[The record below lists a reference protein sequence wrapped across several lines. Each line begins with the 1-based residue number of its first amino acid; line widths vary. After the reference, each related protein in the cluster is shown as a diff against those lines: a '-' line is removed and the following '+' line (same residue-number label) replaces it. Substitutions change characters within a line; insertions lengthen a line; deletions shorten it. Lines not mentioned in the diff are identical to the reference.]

1 MPITYEVDRASRLM
15 VTRIGG
21 RITPAEAF
29 AYLDQIIAD
38 PDNDQCDE
46 LMILDDVDLSG
57 IGAADIRA
65 LARRASELTQDD
77 QFRVAVVAPRDAD
90 FGVWR
95 MFQTFRDLG
104 DHRMAVFRRI
114 EEACDW
120 LGVKAP

>member
-1 MPITYEVDRASRLM
+1 M

-29 AYLDQIIAD
+29 SYLDQIIAD
-38 PDNDQCDE
+38 PENEQCDE

-57 IGAADIRA
+57 ITATDVRA
-65 LARRASELTQDD
+65 LARRASELSQDD
-77 QFRVAVVAPRDAD
+77 QFRVAVVAPHDAD

-104 DHRMAVFRRI
+104 DQRMAVFRRI

-120 LGVKAP
+120 LGVKVP

>member
-38 PDNDQCDE
+38 PDNEQCDE

-57 IGAADIRA
+57 IGATDVRA

-77 QFRVAVVAPRDAD
+77 QFRVAIVAPRDAD

-104 DHRMAVFRRI
+104 DQRMAVFRRI
-114 EEACDW
+114 EQACDW
-120 LGVKAP
+120 LGVKVP